1 VSPKAL
7 GLMSRRTIVVDSNLW
22 KVYTSGRV
30 TVYGKDEFGL
40 VFELGTGPERK
51 RRFTRYSSR
60 GSQSTDAAL
69 AELTEQQLLELFRQS
84 QPAWTS
90 PESGYGAL

>member
-1 VSPKAL
+1 MA
-7 GLMSRRTIVVDSNLW
+7 RRTIVVDSTIW
-22 KVYTSGRV
+22 KVYPAGRV

-51 RRFTRYSSR
+51 RRFARYSPR

-69 AELTEQQLLELFRQS
+69 AELTEPQLKDLFRQS

-90 PESGYGAL
+90 PEGGYGAQ